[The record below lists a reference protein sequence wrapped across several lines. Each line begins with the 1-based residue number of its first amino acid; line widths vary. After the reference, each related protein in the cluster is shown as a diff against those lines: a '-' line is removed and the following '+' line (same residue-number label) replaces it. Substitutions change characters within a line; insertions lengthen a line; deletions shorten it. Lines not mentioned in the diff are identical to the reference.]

1 MEKVIME
8 RCKYLVIGCGRAAGA
23 AVRDIREVDRVG
35 SILVV
40 PDGDDPSYDR
50 PPSSKALWNGGV
62 VETIWRD
69 TDSVGAEPY
78 LGARI
83 VAIDRSGK
91 TAIHANGTAIA
102 YERLLLATGGTP
114 RHVRRSAASTAYYRK
129 LSDFKRAW
137 EAASHVAEFA
147 VIGGGFFIGSEIA
160 AAFAMKGCKVI
171 SFFVHEL
178 PGDRIGV
185 IRPKT
190 RIPAINKDVPIGLRM
205 KVSDSTIST
214 RCVRK
219 VTGPF
224 SSP

>member
-1 MEKVIME
+1 ME
-8 RCKYLVIGCGRAAGA
+8 RCKYLVIGGGRAADA

-40 PDGDDPSYDR
+40 PDGDDPPYDR
-50 PPSSKALWNGGV
+50 PPLSKALWNGGV

-69 TDSVGAEPY
+69 TDSVGAELC

-83 VAIDRSGK
+83 VAIDRSAK

-114 RHVRRSAASTAYYRK
+114 RHMRRSAASTAYYRE

-147 VIGGGFFIGSEIA
+147 VVGGGFIGSEIV

-190 RIPAINKDVPIGLRM
+190 RIPAINRDVPIGLRM

-219 VTGPF
+219 VTRPF